1 MVFILPLAALTT
13 NCPPILRT
21 FWMSSSRA
29 TSVCRMMSS
38 SRATSVCRMVTLSMV
53 RLLSPVSAS
62 IHSCQPSP
70 VMPSTNLTD
79 RSSSRMTAVSHS
91 AFPSPSTAAPL
102 SPALWLPKSAPF
114 RKWIFSCAV
123 SSRSLLRAS
132 FNVRRAENTLLSV
145 G

>member
-1 MVFILPLAALTT
+1 MSPSFVTAFILPLAALTT
-13 NCPPILRT
+13 NCPPMLRT
-21 FWMSSSRA
+21 FWI
-29 TSVCRMMSS
+29 SS

-70 VMPSTNLTD
+70 VMPSTNFTE
-79 RSSSRMTAVSHS
+79 RSSSRMTTVSHS
-91 AFPSPSTAAPL
+91 ALPSPSTPAPL
-102 SPALWLPKSAPF
+102 SPALYRPKSAPF
-114 RKWIFSCAV
+114 RKWSFSCAV

-132 FNVRRAENTLLSV
+132 FSVLRAENTLLSV